1 MHERNN
7 LKSETN
13 VARLAPADLSKRPA
27 AVERLPA
34 PSGDQAAFLRG
45 FLRHP
50 GQVGSVIPSSSRL
63 EQRLVRCAH
72 PADAAVVLELGPGTG
87 GTTRALLAAMRADAR
102 LLAIE
107 LDPAFNA
114 HLSRNI
120 RDPRFSAHLGSAEE
134 IEQTLAA
141 YRLPPAGAGGDRLRH
156 PVLNH
161 ARRGG
166 GSHCG
171 GDRPRARPGGP
182 LRGLPGACP
191 RDGLCE
197 PLPRHPAAAV
207 GVDQH
212 STGVRL
218 HLDQEPGPGDSLGT
232 VAAYLLARRL
242 RAPKD
247 SSGGRAFP

>member
-107 LDPAFNA
+107 LEPAFNA

-171 GDRPRARPGGP
+171 GDRPRARPGG
-182 LRGLPGACP
+182 GASWPTRCVP
-191 RDGLCE
+191 
-197 PLPRHPAAAV
+197 
-207 GVDQH
+207 
-212 STGVRL
+212 T
-218 HLDQEPGPGDSLGT
+218 
-232 VAAYLLARRL
+232 
-242 RAPKD
+242 
-247 SSGGRAFP
+247 

>member
-50 GQVGSVIPSSSRL
+50 GQVGSVIPSSARL

-141 YRLPPAGAGGDRLRH
+141 YRLPAPEVIVSGIPFSIMPAEVGDRIAAAIAR
-156 PVLNH
+156 VL
-161 ARRGG
+161 A
-166 GSHCG
+166 
-171 GDRPRARPGGP
+171 PGGRFVAYQVRAHVTGYASP
-182 LRGLPGACP
+182 YLGTPQRQWEWINIPPVCVFTWTKSQAP
-191 RDGLCE
+191 ATASA
-197 PLPRHPAAAV
+197 PLPRI
-207 GVDQH
+207 
-212 STGVRL
+212 SSR
-218 HLDQEPGPGDSLGT
+218 GD
-232 VAAYLLARRL
+232 
-242 RAPKD
+242 
-247 SSGGRAFP
+247 

>member
-50 GQVGSVIPSSSRL
+50 GQVGSVIPSSTRL

-141 YRLPPAGAGGDRLRH
+141 YRLPAPEVIVSGIPFSIMPAEVGDRIAAAIAR
-156 PVLNH
+156 VL
-161 ARRGG
+161 A
-166 GSHCG
+166 
-171 GDRPRARPGGP
+171 PGGRFVAYQVRAHVTGYASP
-182 LRGLPGACP
+182 YLGTPQRQWEWINIPPVCVFTWTKSQAP
-191 RDGLCE
+191 ATASA
-197 PLPRHPAAAV
+197 PLPRI
-207 GVDQH
+207 
-212 STGVRL
+212 SSR
-218 HLDQEPGPGDSLGT
+218 GD
-232 VAAYLLARRL
+232 
-242 RAPKD
+242 
-247 SSGGRAFP
+247 

>member
-50 GQVGSVIPSSSRL
+50 GQVGSVIPSSARL

-107 LDPAFNA
+107 LEPAFNA

-141 YRLPPAGAGGDRLRH
+141 YRLPAPEVIVSGIPFSIMPAEVGDRIAAAIAR
-156 PVLNH
+156 VL
-161 ARRGG
+161 A
-166 GSHCG
+166 
-171 GDRPRARPGGP
+171 PGGP

-197 PLPRHPAAAV
+197 PLPRHPVAAV

>member
-50 GQVGSVIPSSSRL
+50 GQVGSVIPSSTRL

-87 GTTRALLAAMRADAR
+87 GTTRALLATMRADAR

-107 LDPAFNA
+107 IDPAFNA

-141 YRLPPAGAGGDRLRH
+141 YRLPAPEVVVSGIPFSIMPAEVGDRIAAAIAR
-156 PVLNH
+156 VL
-161 ARRGG
+161 ARGG
-166 GSHCG
+166 
-171 GDRPRARPGGP
+171 RFVAYQVRAHVTGYASPYLGTPQRQWEWINIPP
-182 LRGLPGACP
+182 VCVFTWTKSQAPATASA
-191 RDGLCE
+191 
-197 PLPRHPAAAV
+197 PLPRI
-207 GVDQH
+207 
-212 STGVRL
+212 S
-218 HLDQEPGPGDSLGT
+218 S
-232 VAAYLLARRL
+232 RR
-242 RAPKD
+242 D
-247 SSGGRAFP
+247 

>member
-50 GQVGSVIPSSSRL
+50 GQVGSVIPSSTRL

-141 YRLPPAGAGGDRLRH
+141 YRLPAPEVVVSGIPFSIMPAEVGDRIAAAIAR
-156 PVLNH
+156 VL
-161 ARRGG
+161 A
-166 GSHCG
+166 
-171 GDRPRARPGGP
+171 PGGRFVAYQVRAHVTGYASP
-182 LRGLPGACP
+182 YLGTPQRQWEWINIPPVCVFTWTKSQAP
-191 RDGLCE
+191 ATASA
-197 PLPRHPAAAV
+197 PLPRI
-207 GVDQH
+207 
-212 STGVRL
+212 SSR
-218 HLDQEPGPGDSLGT
+218 GD
-232 VAAYLLARRL
+232 
-242 RAPKD
+242 
-247 SSGGRAFP
+247 

>member
-50 GQVGSVIPSSSRL
+50 GQVGSVIPSSTRL

-87 GTTRALLAAMRADAR
+87 GTTRALLATMRADAR

-107 LDPAFNA
+107 IDPAFNA

-141 YRLPPAGAGGDRLRH
+141 YRLPAPEVIVSGIPFSIMPAEVGDRIAAAIAR
-156 PVLNH
+156 VL
-161 ARRGG
+161 A
-166 GSHCG
+166 
-171 GDRPRARPGGP
+171 PGGRFVAYQVRAHVTGYASP
-182 LRGLPGACP
+182 YLGTPQRQWEWINIPPVCVFTWTKSQAP
-191 RDGLCE
+191 ATASA
-197 PLPRHPAAAV
+197 PLPRI
-207 GVDQH
+207 
-212 STGVRL
+212 SSR
-218 HLDQEPGPGDSLGT
+218 GD
-232 VAAYLLARRL
+232 
-242 RAPKD
+242 
-247 SSGGRAFP
+247 

>member
-50 GQVGSVIPSSSRL
+50 GRVGSVIPSSARL

-141 YRLPPAGAGGDRLRH
+141 YRLPAPEVIVSGIPFSIMPAEVGDRIAAAIAR
-156 PVLNH
+156 VL
-161 ARRGG
+161 A
-166 GSHCG
+166 
-171 GDRPRARPGGP
+171 PGGRFVAYQVRAHVTGYASP
-182 LRGLPGACP
+182 YLGTPQRQWEWINIPPVCVFTWTKSQAP
-191 RDGLCE
+191 ATASA
-197 PLPRHPAAAV
+197 PLPRI
-207 GVDQH
+207 
-212 STGVRL
+212 SSR
-218 HLDQEPGPGDSLGT
+218 GD
-232 VAAYLLARRL
+232 
-242 RAPKD
+242 
-247 SSGGRAFP
+247 

>member
-50 GQVGSVIPSSSRL
+50 GQVGSVIPSSTRL

-107 LDPAFNA
+107 IDPAFNA

-141 YRLPPAGAGGDRLRH
+141 YRLPAPEVIVSGIPFSIMPAEVGDRIAAAIAR
-156 PVLNH
+156 VL
-161 ARRGG
+161 A
-166 GSHCG
+166 
-171 GDRPRARPGGP
+171 PGGRFVAYQVRAHVTGYASP
-182 LRGLPGACP
+182 YLGTPQRQWEWINIPPVCVFTWTKSQAP
-191 RDGLCE
+191 ATASA
-197 PLPRHPAAAV
+197 PLPRI
-207 GVDQH
+207 
-212 STGVRL
+212 SSR
-218 HLDQEPGPGDSLGT
+218 GD
-232 VAAYLLARRL
+232 
-242 RAPKD
+242 
-247 SSGGRAFP
+247 

>member
-50 GQVGSVIPSSSRL
+50 GQVGSVIPSSARL

-141 YRLPPAGAGGDRLRH
+141 YRLPAPEVIVSGIPFSIMPAEVGDRIAAAIAR
-156 PVLNH
+156 VL
-161 ARRGG
+161 ARGG
-166 GSHCG
+166 
-171 GDRPRARPGGP
+171 RFVAYQVRAHVTGYASPYLGTPQRQWEWINIPP
-182 LRGLPGACP
+182 VCVFTWTKSQAPATASA
-191 RDGLCE
+191 
-197 PLPRHPAAAV
+197 PLPRI
-207 GVDQH
+207 
-212 STGVRL
+212 S
-218 HLDQEPGPGDSLGT
+218 S
-232 VAAYLLARRL
+232 RR
-242 RAPKD
+242 D
-247 SSGGRAFP
+247 

>member
-50 GQVGSVIPSSSRL
+50 GQVGSVIPSSTRL

-87 GTTRALLAAMRADAR
+87 GTTRALLATMRADAR

-107 LDPAFNA
+107 IDPAFNA

-141 YRLPPAGAGGDRLRH
+141 YRLPAPEVVVSGIPFSIMPAEVADRIAAAIAR
-156 PVLNH
+156 VL
-161 ARRGG
+161 A
-166 GSHCG
+166 
-171 GDRPRARPGGP
+171 PGGRFVAYQVRAHVTGYASP
-182 LRGLPGACP
+182 YLGTPQRQWEWINIPPVCVFTWTKSQAP
-191 RDGLCE
+191 ATASA
-197 PLPRHPAAAV
+197 PLPRI
-207 GVDQH
+207 
-212 STGVRL
+212 SSR
-218 HLDQEPGPGDSLGT
+218 GD
-232 VAAYLLARRL
+232 
-242 RAPKD
+242 
-247 SSGGRAFP
+247 